1 MSEFIRIDGLEKL
14 QAKLK
19 KNCTL
24 DDFKKVVK
32 FRGAKLQERA
42 KYYAPVRHG
51 WLRDNINLDLTNGGY
66 TAVIE
71 SHADYGAYV
80 EYGTRYMGSRPY
92 MRPAFFEQSK
102 DFMSDVRKL
111 CI

>member
-42 KYYAPVRHG
+42 KYYAPVDTG
-51 WLRDNINLDLTNGGY
+51 YMRDHINLDINNGGC
-66 TAVIE
+66 TAIVE
-71 SHADYGAYV
+71 SHANYGAFV
-80 EYGTRYMGSRPY
+80 EYGTRKMGSQPY

>member
-1 MSEFIRIDGLEKL
+1 MGEFIRIDGLKEL

-19 KNCTL
+19 KNCSL

-32 FRGAKLQERA
+32 MRSAKLQERS
-42 KYYAPVRHG
+42 KYYAPVRTG
-51 WLRDNINLDLTNGGY
+51 YMRDHINLDITNNGFTGI
-66 TAVIE
+66 VE
-71 SHADYGAYV
+71 SHANYGAFV
-80 EYGTRYMGSRPY
+80 EYGTRKMGSQPY

-102 DFMSDVRKL
+102 DFISDVRKL